1 MKIINLNDL
10 SKKVQEIKKNKKK
23 IILCH
28 GVFELIHPG
37 HLRHFKEAKSHGDI
51 LVVSITPD
59 KFVNKGPGRPFFNE
73 NLRMESLSNLSIID
87 FVTLICHCFDVYM
100 SLK

>member
-1 MKIINLNDL
+1 MKIINLNEL
-10 SKKVQEIKKNKKK
+10 AKKIQVIKKNKRK

-73 NLRMESLSNLSIID
+73 KM
-87 FVTLICHCFDVYM
+87 IC
-100 SLK
+100 LA